1 MEIIGKI
8 KQVCDLIEGSTA
20 AGDWCKKDVVITT
33 TGDEPR
39 DIAVTFFG
47 ARRVDK
53 LRELKEGDMVQCNAT
68 VKSRT
73 NDGSKWFTTV
83 DGQSIALLQRQPLQG
98 ALNLEEEPPY

>member
-47 ARRVDK
+47 ARRVEK
-53 LRELKEGDMVQCNAT
+53 LRELKEDDMVQCNAT

-73 NDGSKWFTTV
+73 NDGSKWFTTI
-83 DGQSIALLQRQPLQG
+83 DGQSIALLRRQPLQQ
-98 ALNLEEEPPY
+98 LNLEEEPPY